1 MKKTKLPSKQTLNL
15 MIKVKTLAHPT
26 RLIPILLLIFVFAAA
41 FAKFAVINRLE
52 QVKKAEAELAEMHRN
67 LEMIESTYA
76 DYDEVQKEYNRY
88 TYQNF
93 DRSIADRLDVLSL
106 IERQIFPI
114 SVVQSLSISD
124 KTVSMTINGLTLEQA
139 STLLDSLLSEPLV
152 ADVDY
157 SSYVDNTD
165 RDQGGDATTTI
176 TMTITLAD
184 ASEVKAAEK
193 AAEAEE
199 NGGAE

>member
-52 QVKKAEAELAEMHRN
+52 QVKRAEAELAEMHRN

>member
-41 FAKFAVINRLE
+41 FAKFAVINRLD

-165 RDQGGDATTTI
+165 REQGGDATTTI

>member
-165 RDQGGDATTTI
+165 REQGGDATTTI